1 MRKKLIR
8 LSILS
13 IALTTLFSCSSNNEN
28 ISFLSGLGDPSSSIG
43 INGDTYLDKESFD
56 LYKKENDSWIKV
68 GNIKGTDPNKVET
81 SLSAYELY
89 CKYHKAYKG
98 SEEEWKSALSSGEL
112 EASYN
117 KKYNIIFT
125 LATIPPVLSALDS
138 IRNGNETYAFIERG
152 KTYNGIDQINN
163 WHNIGFNTNSNNS
176 SGFTVENYNLVKS
189 TIQELNV
196 YGNEHFSIYVQ
207 DGTALYG
214 ASLASNTQLNNNQF
228 DIIMVEDGVGAYN
241 SFKNDVIGKRICN
254 ASKDEIYQNYVDQV
268 NSVSKEV
275 KAVFSTKDSEFNS
288 YYNIEKAFYLAALDN
303 FTYWFQDKSQIE
315 DILNKTVIDGSPTKL
330 FDVMGIDKGHQE
342 EVKNY
347 KANLKFESIS
357 NGVATL
363 EESKKENYL
372 RLMYGSYYEDTYKAL
387 TRTTLIDSTPVASHK
402 LVYIGTR
409 FMSFPTFA
417 SDPNYG
423 IGGVSNVSEIPSS
436 YSSLNSKY
444 KTPLLFESE
453 NDYSLFINAV
463 ENEKN
468 YEKAPSKEEKDLV
481 KVASFNQYIN
491 YMFAL
496 KYAKKMYGDDYDLII
511 KGHPSEVMGS
521 HSNWSRHY
529 EVTTS
534 NQNKFNYDKLIDQLM
549 INFHSIDSSGKFIGS
564 VPYGT
569 AAENLAYLGADIS
582 ICGLPSSTYTGYDTS
597 VPVIYVMSQ
606 TNGNISSDG
615 NLATRYENGSLD
627 YDSIKGEKT
636 LTSFINIGNLYKN
649 LSSYYEKMKEASLA
663 IEYKN
668 LFSNWLIETFNEV
681 NASNVSSY
689 TIDEQGFLIAK

>member
-1 MRKKLIR
+1 MC

-13 IALTTLFSCSSNNEN
+13 MALTTLFSCSSNDEN
-28 ISFLSGLGDPSSSIG
+28 ISFLSGLGGPSSSIG

-56 LYKKENDSWIKV
+56 LYKKENDSWIRV
-68 GNIKGTDPNKVET
+68 GNIKGSDPNKVDT

-98 SEEEWKSALSSGEL
+98 SDEEWKNALSNGEL

-196 YGNEHFSIYVQ
+196 FGNEHFSLYVQ

-214 ASLASNTQLNNNQF
+214 ASLASNAQLNSNQF
-228 DIIMVEDGVGAYN
+228 DIIMIEDGIGAYN

-254 ASKDEIYQNYVDQV
+254 ANKDEIYQNYVDQV
-268 NSVSKEV
+268 DLVSKEV
-275 KAVFSTKDSEFNS
+275 KAIFSNKNSEFTS
-288 YYNIEKAFYLAALDN
+288 YYNIEKAFYLASLDN
-303 FTYWFQDKSQIE
+303 FHYWFQDKTQIE
-315 DILNKTVIDGSPTKL
+315 DILNKTVIDGTYTKL
-330 FDVMGIDKGHQE
+330 FDVMGIDKESHE
-342 EVKNY
+342 EGKDY

-357 NGVATL
+357 HAVASL

-387 TRTTLIDSTPVASHK
+387 TRTTLIDSTPVSAHK

-423 IGGVSNVSEIPSS
+423 IGGVTKVDEIPSS
-436 YSSLNSKY
+436 YSILNDKY
-444 KTPLLFESE
+444 KTPFLFENE
-453 NDYSLFINAV
+453 NDYIIFLNTV
-463 ENEKN
+463 ENEEN
-468 YEKAPSKEEKDLV
+468 YDKAPNQEEKDLV

-521 HSNWSRHY
+521 YLNWSRHY

-549 INFHSIDSSGKFIGS
+549 INFHSIDSAGKHIGS

-615 NLATRYENGSLD
+615 NLSSRYENGSLTH
-627 YDSIKGEKT
+627 DSLKGEKT
-636 LTSFINIGNLYKN
+636 TTSYINIGNLYKN
-649 LSSYYEKMKEASLA
+649 LSSYYQKIGNANLAKTYNSLF
-663 IEYKN
+663 
-668 LFSNWLIETFNEV
+668 LNWLIANFEEV
-681 NASNVSSY
+681 TSGNVSSY
-689 TIDEQGFLIAK
+689 SINDQGFLVSK